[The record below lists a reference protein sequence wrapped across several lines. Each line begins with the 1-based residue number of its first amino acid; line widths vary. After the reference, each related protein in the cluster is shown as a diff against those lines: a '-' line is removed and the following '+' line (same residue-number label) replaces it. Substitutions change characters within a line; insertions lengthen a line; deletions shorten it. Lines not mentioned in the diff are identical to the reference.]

1 MFCRGTNSTKME
13 INILNNE
20 TNGFQNYYYDV
31 EGLSISEE
39 DEVIITSHCSY
50 IVTNIK
56 YIDNKNYVS
65 LLFN

>member
-1 MFCRGTNSTKME
+1 ME

-31 EGLSISEE
+31 GGLSISEE

-56 YIDNKNYVS
+56 HIDNKNYVS
-65 LLFN
+65 LIYQGFLFD